1 MLKGK
6 LVFTR
11 VIQDSQDYGS
21 DDKHMVSRVFFDLE
35 VGGDVRRGLY
45 ADVKQTVGTSYET
58 APLEVSFPRH
68 YKGPLDY
75 GVFRSHVETYYREG
89 FGSRG
94 QGFRLGPGEKNIRM
108 RNNSY
113 VSTKVVD
120 IEVDDHREP
129 WGW

>member
-21 DDKHMVSRVFFDLE
+21 DDEHMVSRVFFDLE

-58 APLEVSFPRH
+58 APLEVSFPQG
-68 YKGPLDY
+68 YKGPLDC
-75 GVFRSHVETYYREG
+75 GVFRSHVETYYR
-89 FGSRG
+89 
-94 QGFRLGPGEKNIRM
+94 
-108 RNNSY
+108 
-113 VSTKVVD
+113 
-120 IEVDDHREP
+120 
-129 WGW
+129 